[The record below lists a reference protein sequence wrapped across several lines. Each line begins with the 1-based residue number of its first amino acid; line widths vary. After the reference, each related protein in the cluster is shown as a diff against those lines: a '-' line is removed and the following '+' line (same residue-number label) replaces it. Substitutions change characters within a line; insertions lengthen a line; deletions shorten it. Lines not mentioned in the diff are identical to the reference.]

1 MVMRLRNTTQ
11 SSLKYSLIGGRDQNV
26 AMTLTQLSTFVLVAK
41 LGSVKAAA
49 TALNVS
55 EPAVSQALAAL
66 RQQLGDPLVVRAGST
81 MRLTTAGTRL
91 LPIASQMVALGADA
105 EAAVRAGKG
114 APGQLRVVASG
125 TVMEFVATPLVD
137 AFLERSGRKVDTT
150 VGMAATDE
158 MPVLLANRF
167 ADVALGPNLGRTV
180 GDTADPDRGSELI
193 SEPVFRAHLVV
204 VTGAAPLPG
213 SPAHW
218 SWLVDSTATDPA
230 SDAGRLLRRL
240 HVPEARLRVFP
251 GMTAAWA
258 AAADGAGV
266 AIAPGHLVTARLR
279 RGELRVVNTAATP
292 CDATWYLTTLT
303 PERRSIAAETFR
315 HYLSSA
321 AALRVMREPGAGVP
335 PSKFRPPVYVT
346 IWS

>member
-1 MVMRLRNTTQ
+1 
-11 SSLKYSLIGGRDQNV
+11 
-26 AMTLTQLSTFVLVAK
+26 MTLTQLSTFVLVAK

-49 TALNVS
+49 TALGVS

-66 RQQLGDPLVVRAGST
+66 RQQLGDRLVVRAGPT

-114 APGQLRVVASG
+114 APGQLRVVTSG
-125 TVMEFVATPLVD
+125 TVMEFVANPLVD
-137 AFLERSGRKVDTT
+137 SFADRPGRKIDTT

-167 ADVALGPNLGRTV
+167 ADVALGPNLGRPV
-180 GDTADPDRGSELI
+180 GDTAGDRAGNGAQADRGSELI

-204 VTGAAPLPG
+204 VAGAARLPG
-213 SPAHW
+213 NPTRW

-230 SDAGRLLRRL
+230 SDSGRLLHRL
-240 HVPEARLRVFP
+240 HVPESRLRVFP
-251 GMTAAWA
+251 SMTAAWA

-266 AIAPGHLVTARLR
+266 AIAHGHLVTARLR
-279 RGELRVVNTAATP
+279 RGELRVVHTAATP
-292 CDATWYLTTLT
+292 ADATWYLTTLS
-303 PERRSIAAETFR
+303 PERRSIAAESFR

-346 IWS
+346 LWS